1 MHSIRAKEREV
12 DNIYSDIRSET
23 KKRPSRPSA
32 AASAAQ
38 EVEMEDNELYGSG
51 D

>member
-1 MHSIRAKEREV
+1 MYSIRAKEREV

-23 KKRPSRPSA
+23 KKWPSPLSA

>member
-1 MHSIRAKEREV
+1 MHSIRAKERDV

-23 KKRPSRPSA
+23 KKRSSRP
-32 AASAAQ
+32 SAAQ